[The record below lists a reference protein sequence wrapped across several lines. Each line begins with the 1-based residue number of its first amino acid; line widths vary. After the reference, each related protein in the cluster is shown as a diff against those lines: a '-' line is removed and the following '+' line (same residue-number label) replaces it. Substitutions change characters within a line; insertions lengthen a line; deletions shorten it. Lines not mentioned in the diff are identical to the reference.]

1 MVERNAPVAH
11 LRVLPEDGR
20 SLLHEIGACV
30 RAANLAV
37 EEISAER
44 GHLDDVFR
52 QITTAS

>member
-1 MVERNAPVAH
+1 
-11 LRVLPEDGR
+11 VLPEDGR
-20 SLLHEIGACV
+20 LLLQEIGACV
-30 RAANLAV
+30 REAEIAV